1 MLSPQDNTLFY
12 FTGSIM
18 LKFFRVI
25 SLLEGLSFLS
35 ILSVTLGLVS
45 RDFVFQLGM
54 AHGVLFML
62 YLLLSLI
69 VSNKNKW
76 SLFIWLSLFI
86 ASIVPFAFIG
96 VEIFLS
102 KVLGYQKP
110 AEA

>member
-1 MLSPQDNTLFY
+1 
-12 FTGSIM
+12 M

-62 YLLLSLI
+62 YLVLALI
-69 VSNKNKW
+69 ASNKEKW
-76 SLFIWLSLFI
+76 SLVIWLSLFI
-86 ASIVPFAFIG
+86 ASIVPFAFIA
-96 VEIFLS
+96 VEIYLS
-102 KVLGYQKP
+102 KILGYKNL
-110 AEA
+110 AET